1 MSDMQH
7 IESHTPDLTEENVD
21 KLAALFPD
29 VLTEITDPQTGETK
43 RAIDFDALR
52 DKLGDVAEGTRER
65 YQFTWPGKRAAKAEA
80 RKPISKTLRPVKERS
95 KNWDTT
101 QNLYIEGDNLDAL
114 KILRETYAGKIK
126 LIYIDPPYNTGH
138 DFIYKDNYGKTIAE
152 DKTENGDWDDEGGQ
166 LVANPESNGR
176 FHSDWCS
183 MIYPRLLLA
192 RDLLK
197 SDGAIFISID
207 DNEVTNLRKICD
219 EIYGA
224 DNLIAE
230 IPRQSRISVQNDT
243 DLSSSHE
250 YVVAYAKIRR
260 MQNRRLKEGNE
271 KQWLSETSFACWPK
285 ELDPERYSNPD
296 NDSRGPWKADPFDA
310 PNVRPN
316 LTYPIS
322 NPITHE
328 TYMPPKGRCWR
339 TMPNQ
344 YAALLADNRIVFG
357 KDGKGRPQ
365 LKVFYNEK
373 KRFGEVDNTW
383 WDASRV
389 SVNTL
394 ASKDLMQLFDG
405 NKVFDTPK
413 PVSLITNI
421 MRLAMSPSSD
431 DIVLDFYSGSAVTAE
446 AVMQMNALDGGSR
459 KSIMVQLPEP
469 TAKNNEARDLGY
481 ETICEIGEERIR
493 RAGEKIKAEIEAE
506 NAQGKLDGEVKQV
519 PDIGFRVLR
528 VDSSSYED
536 VRKTPAEFSQGALDL
551 DEDNTKE
558 GRSSLDLL
566 FECLPTFQLPYT
578 SNIEILSGEPFDGYT
593 VYSVNGG
600 QLLACFD
607 ADIPESLIRGM
618 AGFEPKPSYVVVA
631 EKSLPD
637 SAARTNFAE
646 IFKQSANALEGQTQI
661 RII

>member
-1 MSDMQH
+1 
-7 IESHTPDLTEENVD
+7 
-21 KLAALFPD
+21 
-29 VLTEITDPQTGETK
+29 
-43 RAIDFDALR
+43 
-52 DKLGDVAEGTRER
+52 
-65 YQFTWPGKRAAKAEA
+65 
-80 RKPISKTLRPVKERS
+80 
-95 KNWDTT
+95 
-101 QNLYIEGDNLDAL
+101 
-114 KILRETYAGKIK
+114 
-126 LIYIDPPYNTGH
+126 
-138 DFIYKDNYGKTIAE
+138 
-152 DKTENGDWDDEGGQ
+152 
-166 LVANPESNGR
+166 
-176 FHSDWCS
+176 
-183 MIYPRLLLA
+183 
-192 RDLLK
+192 
-197 SDGAIFISID
+197 
-207 DNEVTNLRKICD
+207 
-219 EIYGA
+219 
-224 DNLIAE
+224 
-230 IPRQSRISVQNDT
+230 
-243 DLSSSHE
+243 
-250 YVVAYAKIRR
+250 
-260 MQNRRLKEGNE
+260 
-271 KQWLSETSFACWPK
+271 
-285 ELDPERYSNPD
+285 
-296 NDSRGPWKADPFDA
+296 
-310 PNVRPN
+310 
-316 LTYPIS
+316 
-322 NPITHE
+322 
-328 TYMPPKGRCWR
+328 
-339 TMPNQ
+339 
-344 YAALLADNRIVFG
+344 
-357 KDGKGRPQ
+357 
-365 LKVFYNEK
+365 
-373 KRFGEVDNTW
+373 
-383 WDASRV
+383 
-389 SVNTL
+389 
-394 ASKDLMQLFDG
+394 
-405 NKVFDTPK
+405 
-413 PVSLITNI
+413 
-421 MRLAMSPSSD
+421 
-431 DIVLDFYSGSAVTAE
+431 
-446 AVMQMNALDGGSR
+446 MQMNALDGGSR